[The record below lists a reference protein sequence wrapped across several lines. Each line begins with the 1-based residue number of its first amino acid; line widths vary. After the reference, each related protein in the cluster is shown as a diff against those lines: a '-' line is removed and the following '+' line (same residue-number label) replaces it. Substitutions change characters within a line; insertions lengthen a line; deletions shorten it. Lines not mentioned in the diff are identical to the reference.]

1 MSCLSKKH
9 RINSSSD
16 FNKIYKSDKKWHTH
30 SFVAFFSPNTNLK
43 VAFVAS
49 KKVGKAVERNRAKRR
64 LRGMFVSFENKV
76 ISGNYIFVAKQNI
89 FERDVKELEKDFLF
103 ALKRLELLK

>member
-9 RINSSSD
+9 RINNSRD

-30 SFVAFFSPNTNLK
+30 SFVAFFSPNKNLK

-49 KKVGKAVERNRAKRR
+49 KKVGGAVQRNRSKRR
-64 LRGMFVSFENKV
+64 LRGMFVSFENRV
-76 ISGNYIFVAKQNI
+76 ISGNYVFVAKQKI
-89 FERDVKELEKDFLF
+89 FERNAQKLEKDFIF
-103 ALKRLELLK
+103 ALRNLNLLK